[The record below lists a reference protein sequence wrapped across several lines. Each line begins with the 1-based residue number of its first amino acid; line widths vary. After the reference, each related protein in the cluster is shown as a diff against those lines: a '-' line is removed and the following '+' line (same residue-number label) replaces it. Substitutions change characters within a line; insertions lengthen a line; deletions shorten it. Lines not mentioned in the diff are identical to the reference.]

1 MTNNTL
7 KKYAQRLR
15 LSGLLSTL
23 ELRLKEAEASRLPYP
38 QFLEIVFQDELNVRE
53 QRTMPG
59 VRKRPTSVRSVP
71 WIISTLLS
79 TPPSIARTSTNWR
92 RSFYSPAA

>member
-23 ELRLKEAEASRLPYP
+23 ELRLQRSRGQPTALRTSSS
-38 QFLEIVFQDELNVRE
+38 EIVFQDELNVRE
-53 QRTMPG
+53 QRT
-59 VRKRPTSVRSVP
+59 
-71 WIISTLLS
+71 
-79 TPPSIARTSTNWR
+79 IARR
-92 RSFYSPAA
+92 QKAADFREIRSLG